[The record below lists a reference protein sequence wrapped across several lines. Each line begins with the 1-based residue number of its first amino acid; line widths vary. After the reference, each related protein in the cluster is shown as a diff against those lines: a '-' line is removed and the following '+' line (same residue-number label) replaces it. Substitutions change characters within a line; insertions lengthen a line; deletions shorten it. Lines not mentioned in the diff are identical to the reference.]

1 LKVHFIKANGAPSA
15 KVFKLRN
22 VDLAPRATQR
32 LGKTISLAEMTTR
45 KHYPGRH
52 LVELV
57 LNGQARRLGEFEL
70 QLR

>member
-1 LKVHFIKANGAPSA
+1 
-15 KVFKLRN
+15 